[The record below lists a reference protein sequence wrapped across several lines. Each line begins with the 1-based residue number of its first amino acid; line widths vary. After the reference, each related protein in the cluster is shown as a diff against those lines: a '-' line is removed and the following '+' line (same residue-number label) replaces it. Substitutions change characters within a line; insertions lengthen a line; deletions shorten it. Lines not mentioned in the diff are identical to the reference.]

1 MTGEQVEGRTFRG
14 DTVQPETPAAKEHR
28 NQTKGIEERMKSL
41 WIVLGVVGV
50 IILIVLFGFGSYVST
65 KNTLVQKNEA
75 INQAYSQVNVVQQRR
90 LDLIPNLVA
99 SVKGYVS
106 EESTVLTNIANA
118 RAAITSAPDRASS
131 IAANSKLDVALGPF
145 FRLQEEYPNLKGNEQ
160 FTRLTDELAGT
171 ENRIAVERQRYN
183 RTLEDYNV
191 YVRQFPNSIWANIAG
206 FHYRDEYFKGNPEN
220 SAAPK
225 VDFSK

>member
-1 MTGEQVEGRTFRG
+1 M
-14 DTVQPETPAAKEHR
+14 KS
-28 NQTKGIEERMKSL
+28 KSL
-41 WIVLGVVGV
+41 WIVLGIVGV
-50 IILIVLFGFGSYVST
+50 IVLILLFGFGSYVST

-75 INQAYSQVNVVQQRR
+75 INHAYSQVNVVQQRR

-99 SVKGYVS
+99 SVKGYVA

-131 IAANSKLDVALGPF
+131 IAANSRMDVALGPF

-171 ENRIAVERQRYN
+171 ENRIAVERSRYN
-183 RTLEDYNV
+183 KTLEDYNV
-191 YVRQFPNSIWANIAG
+191 YVRQFPNSIWANMAG
-206 FHYRDEYFKGNPEN
+206 FHYRDEYFKGNPAN
-220 SAAPK
+220 SEAPK

>member
-1 MTGEQVEGRTFRG
+1 
-14 DTVQPETPAAKEHR
+14 
-28 NQTKGIEERMKSL
+28 MKSL
-41 WIVLGVVGV
+41 WVVLGVVAL
-50 IILIVLFGFGSYVST
+50 LIVVLLFVGGSYIGA

-75 INQAYSQVNVVQQRR
+75 VNQAFSQVNVVQQRR

-99 SVKGYVS
+99 SVKGYVA
-106 EESTVLTNIANA
+106 EESTILTNIANA
-118 RAAITSAPDRASS
+118 RAGVLAAGSDHSAN
-131 IAANSKLDVALGPF
+131 INANAKLDVALGPF
-145 FRLQEEYPNLKGNEQ
+145 FRLQEQYPNLKGNEQ

-183 RTLEDYNV
+183 KTLEDYNV
-191 YVRQFPNSIWANIAG
+191 YVRQFPQSIWANIAG

-220 SAAPK
+220 SVAPK

>member
-1 MTGEQVEGRTFRG
+1 
-14 DTVQPETPAAKEHR
+14 
-28 NQTKGIEERMKSL
+28 MKPL
-41 WIVLGVVGV
+41 WIGLGVVG
-50 IILIVLFGFGSYVST
+50 LIVVLLLLVGGSYVST
-65 KNTLVQKNEA
+65 KNTLVEKNEA
-75 INQAYSQVNVVQQRR
+75 VNQTYSQVNVVQQRR

-99 SVKGYVS
+99 SVKGYVA

-118 RAAITSAPDRASS
+118 RAGVLAAGSDRSANID
-131 IAANSKLDVALGPF
+131 ANRKLDVALGPF
-145 FRLQEEYPNLKGNEQ
+145 FRLQEQYPNLKGNDQ
-160 FTRLTDELAGT
+160 FMRLNDELAGT

-191 YVRQFPNSIWANIAG
+191 YVRQFPNSIWAGMAG

-220 SAAPK
+220 SVAPK